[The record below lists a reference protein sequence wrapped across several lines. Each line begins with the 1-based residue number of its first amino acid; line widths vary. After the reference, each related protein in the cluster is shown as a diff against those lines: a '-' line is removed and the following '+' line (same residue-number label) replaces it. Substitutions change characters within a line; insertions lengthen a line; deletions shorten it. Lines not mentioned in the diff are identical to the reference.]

1 LKGNDYSD
9 EKGEQ
14 PPRNRGAPD
23 GECCVEKRS
32 TQKVLKERRM
42 KKIAKSRLRRAEGD

>member
-14 PPRNRGAPD
+14 PPRKRGAPD

-32 TQKVLKERRM
+32 TLKVLKERRM
-42 KKIAKSRLRRAEGD
+42 KKSAKSRLRSADGN